1 MNALHI
7 NMNAIWEIAEKA
19 HEGQLDKSGDL
30 YINHLREVSN
40 GLMPFGPV
48 LQAAGV
54 LHDIV
59 EDTDVTAEDLLA
71 QGVPSRVVEIVLL
84 VSRDKS
90 LSYQEWVREVI
101 CQDYDAALVKLA
113 DNAHN
118 SDIARFK
125 DPSIKVHPM
134 HDRYFRAR
142 QSLLNVVSKDDAR
155 LILHTL
161 NPDLLAELND

>member
-1 MNALHI
+1 MTAPRI
-7 NMNAIWEIAEKA
+7 DMNAIWEIAEKA
-19 HEGQLDKSGDL
+19 HAGQLDKSGDL
-30 YINHLREVSN
+30 YTNHLREVSN
-40 GLMPFGPV
+40 ALMPFGLV
-48 LQAAGV
+48 AQAAGV
-54 LHDIV
+54 LHDIL
-59 EDTDVTAEDLLA
+59 EDTDVTEADLLNS
-71 QGVPSRVVEIVLL
+71 GVPQRVVDIVKI

-90 LSYQEWVREVI
+90 TTYQEWVREVI

-155 LILHTL
+155 LIFHTI
-161 NPDLLAELND
+161 NPDLLKELD